1 MYSEIIYHRN
11 TVKFEK
17 QSAEITAYVQNNVLD
32 DYLKKINISQF
43 ELGAVNSVINCT
55 YPFTESF
62 KYRSQSYE
70 DILVKIGDK
79 NKALRCK
86 EN

>member
-1 MYSEIIYHRN
+1 M
-11 TVKFEK
+11 
-17 QSAEITAYVQNNVLD
+17 LD

-55 YPFTESF
+55 YPFTESV

-86 EN
+86 ENQLSVILIMKNGKKVLEKLSRLTCVLIEI